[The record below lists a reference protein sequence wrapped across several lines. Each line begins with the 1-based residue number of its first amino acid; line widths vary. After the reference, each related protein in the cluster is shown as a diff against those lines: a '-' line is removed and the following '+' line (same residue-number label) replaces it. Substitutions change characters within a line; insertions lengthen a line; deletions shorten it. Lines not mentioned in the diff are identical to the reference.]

1 MEDNSFFLYHIL
13 YKIYIL
19 YVNVPGTYRHQA
31 RKAAAAGDSMQAGAA
46 TAVKLPFTGKILP
59 YKTAVLTSSV
69 AEPATPSSSTTRSAS
84 SLSLSTLQ
92 EPPTKLPS
100 TAATPLDVSS
110 VKKALFP
117 AGPPPGRPPSTSL
130 ASNPS
135 RSYREKE
142 NELWS
147 KLFK

>member
-1 MEDNSFFLYHIL
+1 
-13 YKIYIL
+13 
-19 YVNVPGTYRHQA
+19 
-31 RKAAAAGDSMQAGAA
+31 MQAGAA

-117 AGPPPGRPPSTSL
+117 AGPPPGRPPSPSL
-130 ASNPS
+130 ASNSS